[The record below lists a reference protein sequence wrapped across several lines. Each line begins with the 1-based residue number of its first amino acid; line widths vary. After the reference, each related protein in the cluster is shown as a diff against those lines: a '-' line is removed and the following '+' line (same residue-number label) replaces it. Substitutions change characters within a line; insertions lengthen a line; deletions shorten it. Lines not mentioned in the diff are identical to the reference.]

1 MTTSTFDLD
10 FFRLINGLA
19 GTNQVLDFVAVFA
32 ARWLIYVLVGAV
44 VWLGL
49 MSWCR
54 LREGV
59 DPTTQVPGLGFGL
72 GTRVLVFLSAMD
84 SLIMTLVVFRLRP
97 FASLDGVNLLIDPPL
112 FAKSFPS
119 DHTTLAFAVAVSV
132 LMINR
137 RLGIPALIVAA
148 VVGLSRVFVGV
159 HFPIDVLVGAAL
171 GTSWAVAVAVI
182 GKKFDDRDR
191 LLQFL
196 LRKRTPSMDFHDQS

>member
-59 DPTTQVPGLGFGL
+59 DSTTAVSGLVIGL
-72 GTRVLVFLSAMD
+72 RTMVVVLLSAMD

-97 FASLDGVNLLIDPPL
+97 FASLD
-112 FAKSFPS
+112 
-119 DHTTLAFAVAVSV
+119 
-132 LMINR
+132 
-137 RLGIPALIVAA
+137 
-148 VVGLSRVFVGV
+148 GV

>member
-1 MTTSTFDLD
+1 
-10 FFRLINGLA
+10 
-19 GTNQVLDFVAVFA
+19 
-32 ARWLIYVLVGAV
+32 
-44 VWLGL
+44 
-49 MSWCR
+49 
-54 LREGV
+54 
-59 DPTTQVPGLGFGL
+59 
-72 GTRVLVFLSAMD
+72 
-84 SLIMTLVVFRLRP
+84 MTLVVFRLRP

-196 LRKRTPSMDFHDQS
+196 LRKRTPSMDFHDQSSI